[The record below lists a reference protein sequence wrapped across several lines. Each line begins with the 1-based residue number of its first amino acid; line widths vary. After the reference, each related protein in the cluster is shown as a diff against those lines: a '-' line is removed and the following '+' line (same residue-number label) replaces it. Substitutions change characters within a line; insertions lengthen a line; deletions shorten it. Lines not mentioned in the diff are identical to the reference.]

1 MSVRAAA
8 GSSWA
13 ASGTARRR
21 TARVTLETWRMAQ
34 RILPALV
41 PSIESRYWLLLSN
54 ALERVE
60 CENLARERHRLQN
73 GAMRKI
79 VFLLLVLA
87 TVSLFASDFDKLVM
101 GVVNAYGGEAAW
113 KGVHAIRQSGSVTT
127 MTGKQGKM
135 TRTWDRAH
143 KLHVEIGYADRTE
156 DRKLDGAQAT
166 KKGKPATGV
175 QLE

>member
-60 CENLARERHRLQN
+60 CENLARKRHRLQN

-79 VFLLLVLA
+79 VILLLVLA
-87 TVSLFASDFDKLVM
+87 AVPLFASDFHTSAL
-101 GVVNAYGGEAAW
+101 GVVTAQR
-113 KGVHAIRQSGSVTT
+113 RQ
-127 MTGKQGKM
+127 
-135 TRTWDRAH
+135 A
-143 KLHVEIGYADRTE
+143 
-156 DRKLDGAQAT
+156 
-166 KKGKPATGV
+166 
-175 QLE
+175 